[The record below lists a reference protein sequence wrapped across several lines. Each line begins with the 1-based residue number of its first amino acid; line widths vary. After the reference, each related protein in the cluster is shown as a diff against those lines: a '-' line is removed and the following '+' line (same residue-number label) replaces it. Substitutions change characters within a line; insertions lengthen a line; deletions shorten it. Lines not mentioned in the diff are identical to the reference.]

1 MTTDDIIKL
10 AKKVGL
16 CIDKELQPELIVFSY
31 LVAAAERE
39 ECAKV
44 CDAVQQQ
51 NENNGAFMWEAKNC
65 ATAIRARGN
74 T

>member
-1 MTTDDIIKL
+1 MTKDDIIKL

-31 LVAAAERE
+31 LVAVAERE
-39 ECAKV
+39 ECAKL
-44 CDAVQQQ
+44 CEQWDASHPDVL
-51 NENNGAFMWEAKNC
+51 

>member
-1 MTTDDIIKL
+1 MTKDDIIKL

-31 LVAAAERE
+31 LVAEHERE
-39 ECAKV
+39 ECAKLCEQWNASHPNV
-44 CDAVQQQ
+44 L
-51 NENNGAFMWEAKNC
+51 